1 MLNILKNITSLIKKK
16 PFFTFVVV
24 CLLILMCINSNC
36 LQIIE
41 GKRGRIK
48 KRDLQD
54 AIEINKNAIEK
65 NKQKIITLFSKL
77 YNTDNSDNS
86 DNSDNN
92 NSINK
97 TNGKPTI
104 GLQIGKK

>member
-41 GKRGRIK
+41 GKRGRRINNIK
-48 KRDLQD
+48 T
-54 AIEINKNAIEK
+54 INNFRRIIKNNTSRIK
-65 NKQKIITLFSKL
+65 TLEDTI
-77 YNTDNSDNS
+77 NPTD
-86 DNSDNN
+86 
-92 NSINK
+92 SIDSE
-97 TNGKPTI
+97 
-104 GLQIGKK
+104 L

>member
-41 GKRGRIK
+41 GFRKKSSLNNTLKNFGRTI
-48 KRDLQD
+48 RS
-54 AIEINKNAIEK
+54 NTTRIEK
-65 NKQKIITLFSKL
+65 LEDTINP
-77 YNTDNSDNS
+77 TDY
-86 DNSDNN
+86 
-92 NSINK
+92 
-97 TNGKPTI
+97 
-104 GLQIGKK
+104 

>member
-48 KRDLQD
+48 KGYLKSYINNNKHAILQ
-54 AIEINKNAIEK
+54 NKYSIEK
-65 NKQKIITLFSKL
+65 NKQKINSLFSKL
-77 YNTDNSDNS
+77 SNKDNK
-86 DNSDNN
+86 DNN
-92 NSINK
+92 FIGGPI
-97 TNGKPTI
+97 GKPVI
-104 GLQIGKK
+104 GPPIGKK

>member
-1 MLNILKNITSLIKKK
+1 MLNIFKNITSLIKKK

-48 KRDLQD
+48 KRDLQN
-54 AIEINKNAIEK
+54 AIESNKNAIEK

-77 YNTDNSDNS
+77 YNTDNE
-86 DNSDNN
+86 
-92 NSINK
+92 
-97 TNGKPTI
+97 KPII
-104 GLQIGKK
+104 GLQ

>member
-48 KRDLQD
+48 KRDLQN
-54 AIEINKNAIEK
+54 AIESNKNAIEK

-77 YNTDNSDNS
+77 YNTDNT
-86 DNSDNN
+86 DNN
-92 NSINK
+92 NSIGK

>member
-41 GKRGRIK
+41 GKRGRRFNIRKTINNFRRRIK
-48 KRDLQD
+48 NNTKRIQTLEDT
-54 AIEINKNAIEK
+54 INPI
-65 NKQKIITLFSKL
+65 
-77 YNTDNSDNS
+77 D
-86 DNSDNN
+86 
-92 NSINK
+92 SIDSE
-97 TNGKPTI
+97 
-104 GLQIGKK
+104 L